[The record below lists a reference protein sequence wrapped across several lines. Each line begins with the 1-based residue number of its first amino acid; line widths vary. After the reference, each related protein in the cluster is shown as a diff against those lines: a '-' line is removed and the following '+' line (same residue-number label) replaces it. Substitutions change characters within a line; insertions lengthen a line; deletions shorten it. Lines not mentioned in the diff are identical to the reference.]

1 MDNKKIILWLPINI
15 TYNYT
20 FDHVSFKLQKSQF
33 QIHSIF
39 FFHHIQCYNIHQWRF
54 LLKTRH
60 SLKRIFVCNTYV
72 YCLKF

>member
-1 MDNKKIILWLPINI
+1 MDKKNIILWLPINI

-39 FFHHIQCYNIHQWRF
+39 FSITFSV
-54 LLKTRH
+54 T
-60 SLKRIFVCNTYV
+60 IFISGDFY
-72 YCLKF
+72 